1 MKSAITMVVFAAAV
15 SGLLAQQD
23 GPNSTERNRQL
34 FATETFGGNGRTC
47 DTCHSLTTGT
57 GTVSPQDARER
68 YRKNPRDPL
77 FLFDGSDDGQ
87 GHGVTRILTDATIL
101 ITLPLPQNV
110 TLADNPTARTI
121 TLRRGIPTTHNTP
134 ALDPVL
140 MLDGREP
147 NLPTQALH
155 AIQAH
160 DQPTIMPTMADLL
173 GISQFE
179 LTDPFFSSPT
189 LRAYAHGGPPPV
201 LPQGTT
207 DSEKRGR
214 RFFVDTPYAQ
224 SLIDGSGSCAFCH
237 SGPLL
242 NQTNAFFVQAT
253 GGLIPPG
260 TRFQSVAVSEINE
273 IGNPIF
279 HFVVT
284 NPDGSTT
291 RLCSPDPGRALI
303 TGNIPPIPL
312 PCNALGPPF
321 SDWNAFKIPILWG
334 VKDTAPYFHDNSAR
348 TLEDVAAHYAK
359 FFQLIPAPI
368 TLTAQDQAD
377 IVAYL
382 RLLN

>member
-1 MKSAITMVVFAAAV
+1 MNTRNIAKSAFTILVFAAALSL
-15 SGLLAQQD
+15 SGQD
-23 GPNSTERNRQL
+23 DNSERNRRL
-34 FATETFGGNGRTC
+34 FTTETFGGNGRTC

-57 GTVSPQDARER
+57 GTVSPDDAQDR
-68 YRKNPRDPL
+68 YRRNPRDPL

-87 GHGVTRILTDATIL
+87 GHGVTRMLTDATIL
-101 ITLPLPQNV
+101 ITLPLPPNV
-110 TLADNPTARTI
+110 TLASNPSARTV

-160 DQPTIMPTMADLL
+160 DQPTIIPTLADLL

-179 LTDPFFSSPT
+179 VTEPFFSSPT
-189 LRAYAHGGPPPV
+189 LRAYAQGGPPPV

-214 RFFVDTPYAQ
+214 LFFVDTPFVA
-224 SLIDGSGSCAFCH
+224 GGKGGSCAFCH
-237 SGPLL
+237 SGPML

-253 GGLIPPG
+253 GGLVPAG
-260 TRFQSVAVSEINE
+260 TRFQSVAVSELNE
-273 IGNPIF
+273 IGNPVQQFIL
-279 HFVVT
+279 H

-291 RLCSPDPGRALI
+291 PLCSPDPGRALI

-312 PCNALGPPF
+312 PCSALGPPF

-334 VKDTAPYFHDNSAR
+334 VKHTAPYFHDNSAK
-348 TLEDVAAHYAK
+348 TLEDVVAHYAR
-359 FFQLIPAPI
+359 FFQLIPAAF
-368 TLTAQDQAD
+368 TLTEQDQAD
-377 IVAYL
+377 IVAFL
-382 RLLN
+382 KLLE